1 VGDFKEM
8 SITIV
13 QKSNLKKVRKGA
25 VKALVLAGGA
35 VTGGAFEA
43 GGVKALNDYFTNF
56 KITDFDIF
64 VGVSSGSLIAAP
76 LVAGLSPE
84 SILRSFYGSSRRF
97 SRLKRRHYYKLNLVD
112 WITSPLS
119 YLSKVMASS
128 LLYLKKGELELP
140 PILSMLPSGV
150 FDNSPLEEYFRKN
163 IERNHLTNDFA
174 LTKRLTGKSLYI
186 CATTL
191 DNAKRVVFGPD
202 EKNDVSISR
211 AIQASTAMPGFYKPA
226 RIDGVDYVDG
236 GVRET
241 AHIDIAVKKGAQL
254 IVCYNPFRPFDPSEI
269 EKYLKQKKSKS
280 ENQDRIAERGMGAV
294 ILQMVRAFFYTRLHV
309 TLDHFRNDPNFKG
322 DIILI
327 EPRADD
333 VAFYGLNPIYLSNRV
348 DATRLG
354 FESVRNSIDQQFDE
368 VAKIFAA
375 YGIKM
380 SKEGVEEEFEKLI
393 DPDVGEEEIRAVLET
408 KKEKRERLERQ
419 EKQARREKR
428 ERQARQ
434 ER

>member
-1 VGDFKEM
+1 M
-8 SITIV
+8 NITVV
-13 QKSNLKKVRKGA
+13 QKSNLKKVRKDA

-76 LVAGLSPE
+76 LVAGFSPE
-84 SILRSFYGSSRRF
+84 SILKSFYGSSRRF
-97 SRLKRRHYYKLNLVD
+97 SKLRRSHYYKLNVLD
-112 WITSPLS
+112 WITSSLS
-119 YLSKVMASS
+119 YLSKVMVSPFS
-128 LLYLKKGELELP
+128 YLTKGELLLP
-140 PILSMLPSGV
+140 PILSVLPSGI
-150 FDNSPLEEYFRKN
+150 FDNSPIEEYFRKN
-163 IERNHLTNDFA
+163 IERNHLTNDFE
-174 LTKRLTGKSLYI
+174 LTKRITGKSLYI

-191 DNAKRVVFGPD
+191 DDAKRVIFGPD
-202 EKNDVSISR
+202 EKNDVSISK

-254 IVCYNPFRPFDPSEI
+254 IVCYNPFRPFNPSEI
-269 EKYLKQKKSKS
+269 EKYLKRKKSGS
-280 ENQDRIAERGMGAV
+280 LNHDHIAEKGMGAV
-294 ILQMVRAFFYTRLHV
+294 ILQMFRAFFHTRLHV

-327 EPRADD
+327 EPRSDD
-333 VAFYGLNPIYLSNRV
+333 VDFYGLNPMYLSNRV

-354 FESVRNSIDQQFDE
+354 FESVRNSIDQQFGE

-380 SKEGVEEEFEKLI
+380 SREGVEEEFEKLI
-393 DPDVGEEEIRAVLET
+393 NPDVGEGEIRAVLET
-408 KKEKRERLERQ
+408 KKEKRERLE
-419 EKQARREKR
+419 KQARRE
-428 ERQARQ
+428 RQKTKNKPLRH
-434 ER
+434 EDTKK